1 MRQAFFKINKVF
13 NGLLRILLFLPSK
26 TPFIVRIMNNPLISV
41 IVPIYGI
48 ERYVGHCIESLMRQ
62 TYQNLE
68 IILVDDGSPDRCPQI
83 CDLYA
88 SKDKRIKVIHKEN
101 GGIVT
106 ARKAGVKIAQG
117 EYIGFVDGD
126 DWVGEG
132 YFQSMLN
139 TIMGCDADIA
149 VAGCSRDLYRKSMY
163 LHNALPS
170 GVYEGESMEFLR
182 KNMMSFGSFFRF
194 GVTTYHWNKLFR
206 REAIIPFQMLV
217 EDGFS
222 VMEDGAAVYP
232 AMLAA
237 KKIVLF
243 DNFAYHYRQRSD
255 SMLKSMTTLSVE
267 AERLKRVYYYLQNAV
282 KDYPAEYQLRK
293 QVEDAMLA
301 VYIVRC
307 GGITSIA
314 NDKVLNSI
322 YNRSIE
328 GKKVVIGGAGTFGQQ
343 MYRRLMATDKVEITG
358 WIDPFYWEYRR
369 IGLNVDPVESI
380 TNADY
385 DYVLMAGL
393 DSSFKEMVI
402 RTLADYGVAPDN
414 VLPVE
419 MNYEIRHE
427 ILMDYLKCEGENV

>member
-13 NGLLRILLFLPSK
+13 NGLLRYLLFLLSK
-26 TPFIVRIMNNPLISV
+26 TAFLVRIMNNPLISV

-139 TIMGCDADIA
+139 
-149 VAGCSRDLYRKSMY
+149 
-163 LHNALPS
+163 
-170 GVYEGESMEFLR
+170 
-182 KNMMSFGSFFRF
+182 
-194 GVTTYHWNKLFR
+194 
-206 REAIIPFQMLV
+206 
-217 EDGFS
+217 
-222 VMEDGAAVYP
+222 
-232 AMLAA
+232 
-237 KKIVLF
+237 
-243 DNFAYHYRQRSD
+243 
-255 SMLKSMTTLSVE
+255 
-267 AERLKRVYYYLQNAV
+267 
-282 KDYPAEYQLRK
+282 
-293 QVEDAMLA
+293 
-301 VYIVRC
+301 
-307 GGITSIA
+307 
-314 NDKVLNSI
+314 SI

-328 GKKVVIGGAGTFGQQ
+328 GKKVV
-343 MYRRLMATDKVEITG
+343 
-358 WIDPFYWEYRR
+358 
-369 IGLNVDPVESI
+369 I

-402 RTLADYGVAPDN
+402 RTLADNGVAPDN

>member
-13 NGLLRILLFLPSK
+13 NGLLCFLLFMPSK

-139 TIMGCDADIA
+139 
-149 VAGCSRDLYRKSMY
+149 
-163 LHNALPS
+163 
-170 GVYEGESMEFLR
+170 
-182 KNMMSFGSFFRF
+182 
-194 GVTTYHWNKLFR
+194 
-206 REAIIPFQMLV
+206 
-217 EDGFS
+217 
-222 VMEDGAAVYP
+222 
-232 AMLAA
+232 
-237 KKIVLF
+237 
-243 DNFAYHYRQRSD
+243 
-255 SMLKSMTTLSVE
+255 
-267 AERLKRVYYYLQNAV
+267 
-282 KDYPAEYQLRK
+282 
-293 QVEDAMLA
+293 
-301 VYIVRC
+301 
-307 GGITSIA
+307 
-314 NDKVLNSI
+314 SI
-322 YNRSIE
+322 YNKSIE
-328 GKKVVIGGAGTFGQQ
+328 GKKVV
-343 MYRRLMATDKVEITG
+343 
-358 WIDPFYWEYRR
+358 
-369 IGLNVDPVESI
+369 I

-427 ILMDYLKCEGENV
+427 ILMDYLKCEGKNA

>member
-1 MRQAFFKINKVF
+1 
-13 NGLLRILLFLPSK
+13 
-26 TPFIVRIMNNPLISV
+26 MNQPLISV

-48 ERYVGHCIESLMRQ
+48 ERYVGHCIESLMQQ

-88 SKDKRIKVIHKEN
+88 SKDKRIRVIHKEN

-126 DWVGEG
+126 DWVGSG
-132 YFQSMLN
+132 YFQSMFN
-139 TIMGCDADIA
+139 TISACDADIA
-149 VAGCSRDLYRKSMY
+149 VGGCTRDLYRKSMY
-163 LHNALPS
+163 LQNALPC
-170 GVYEGESMEFLR
+170 GVYEGESMEYFR
-182 KNMMSFGSFFRF
+182 KNMMSYGSFFRF

-206 REAIIPFQMLV
+206 REAIIPFQMVV

-237 KKIVLF
+237 KKIVLT
-243 DNFAYHYRQRSD
+243 DNYAYHYRQRSD
-255 SMLKSMTTLSVE
+255 SMLKSMTSLSIE
-267 AERLKRVYYYLQNAV
+267 AERLKSVYYYLQNAI
-282 KDYPAEYQLRK
+282 KDYPVEYQLKK
-293 QVEDAMLA
+293 QVDDAMLA

-307 GGITSIA
+307 GGITNIA
-314 NDKVLNSI
+314 NDMVLNSI
-322 YNRSIE
+322 YNRNIE

-343 MYRRLMATDKVEITG
+343 MYRRLEATGKVEITG
-358 WIDPFYWEYRR
+358 WIDPYYWEYRR
-369 IGLNVDPVESI
+369 VGMNVDPVESI
-380 TNADY
+380 VDADY

-393 DSSFKEMVI
+393 DSSFKSLVT
-402 RTLADYGVAPDN
+402 RTLADFGVDPEK
-414 VLPVE
+414 VLAVE
-419 MNYEIRHE
+419 MDYDIRRE
-427 ILMDYLKCEGENV
+427 ILMHYLQPKEL